1 MSLLPPSFGTRAAED
16 TLTYRIPGDV
26 ASEMLAQ
33 PQGLRYVTRLMLEYR
48 HHLRRSEPGSE
59 IARDKLR
66 EPASASIRS
75 APVICAPRTPVREA
89 ARQLTDAGAT
99 ALVVDLGDTVGIVTD
114 SDLRSRLVGGGLP
127 IDSPVSA
134 VMTAPAF
141 TVSSDRSGNEVLVD
155 MLDRGIR
162 HFPVVSPTGRVVG
175 IVEDHDLL
183 AVERISSFYLRR
195 AISRAA
201 RRTSSSRRRPD
212 CGRR

>member
-1 MSLLPPSFGTRAAED
+1 
-16 TLTYRIPGDV
+16 
-26 ASEMLAQ
+26 MLAQ